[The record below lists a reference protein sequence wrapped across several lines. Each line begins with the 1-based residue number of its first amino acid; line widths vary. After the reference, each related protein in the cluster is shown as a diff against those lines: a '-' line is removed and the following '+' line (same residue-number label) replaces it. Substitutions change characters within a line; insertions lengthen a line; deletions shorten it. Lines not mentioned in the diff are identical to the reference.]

1 METQSLEGELCL
13 LSRPERRPLVKSVE
27 AKAERET
34 RGLEHR
40 TPGLCSHLLP
50 SSGRAQVLSP
60 SSLPVLQGPRRC
72 GEPGVGDLEGSQV
85 ACLWIGQVSKEAGR
99 AKVWMGAV
107 FSAIFP
113 ILATLPTE
121 KRALIS
127 FR

>member
-1 METQSLEGELCL
+1 MWKHRAWRESCVSLADQ
-13 LSRPERRPLVKSVE
+13 SVE

-50 SSGRAQVLSP
+50 SSGTAQLLSP
-60 SSLPVLQGPRRC
+60 SSLPVLQGTQRLR
-72 GEPGVGDLEGSQV
+72 EPGVGALEGSRV
-85 ACLWIGQVSKEAGR
+85 EYLWIGQGSREAGR
-99 AKVWMGAV
+99 AKGWMGTV
-107 FSAIFP
+107 FSTIFP

-121 KRALIS
+121 KRTLIS